1 MADEKKGLSTGA
13 KVAIGVGVVGALG
26 AIAAA
31 LAGGSSSGGN
41 GGGRLRGSRSTP
53 PVPTTS
59 PRAKPPKFKGL
70 KGGCG
75 CGR

>member
-31 LAGGSSSGGN
+31 LAGGSSTS
-41 GGGRLRGSRSTP
+41 GGRLRGSGSRSTP
-53 PVPTTS
+53 PAPTT